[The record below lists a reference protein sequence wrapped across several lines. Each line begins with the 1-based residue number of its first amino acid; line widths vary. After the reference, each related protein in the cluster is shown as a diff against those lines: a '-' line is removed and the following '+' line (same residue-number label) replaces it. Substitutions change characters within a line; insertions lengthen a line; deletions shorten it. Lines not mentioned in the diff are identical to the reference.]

1 MEQGEIFLHW
11 VTVVIYAIST
21 VVFVYSMAFKKLN
34 FEVKATWLAGF
45 GLLVHTAALTLRWM
59 VAGHGP
65 YMRRYEVFSS
75 NVWILVV
82 MFLLIQYWHPSL
94 RMLGSLVMSASL
106 LMIGMAVM
114 ASPEIRPLPDTFQ
127 TLWLFVHIFFAKMTY
142 GTAIIGTGLGFLYI
156 LRERYVG
163 GTEQNL
169 FLSRLP
175 GLGVLDD
182 LSYSFI
188 AFSFLVNGVM
198 IASGSIWAN
207 RAWGSYWSWDSVETW
222 SLIAWIIY
230 GIYLHLRKT
239 YGWKG
244 QRAAW
249 FSVFALLTLIFALF
263 GSGIFYNSS
272 HSPYI
277 SG

>member
-1 MEQGEIFLHW
+1 MEQTEIFFHW
-11 VTVVIYAIST
+11 VTVVIYASST
-21 VVFVYSMAFKKLN
+21 MIFVYSYAFKKVNL
-34 FEVKATWLAGF
+34 EAKATWVAGF
-45 GLLVHTAALTLRWM
+45 GLLVHTAALALRWM

-65 YMRRYEVFSS
+65 YLRRYEVFSS

-82 MFLLIQYWHPSL
+82 MFLIIQYWRPSL
-94 RMLGSLVMSASL
+94 RMLGSVVMPASL

-114 ASPEIRPLPDTFQ
+114 ASPEIRPLPDTFH
-127 TLWLFVHIFFAKMTY
+127 TFWLFVHIFFAKLTY
-142 GTAIIGTGLGFLYI
+142 GTALIGTGLGFLYI
-156 LRERYVG
+156 LKSRKGNGEG
-163 GTEQNL
+163 

-175 GLGVLDD
+175 GPRVLDD

-188 AFSFLVNGVM
+188 AFSFLVNAVM

-207 RAWGSYWSWDSVETW
+207 SAWGNYWSWDPVETW
-222 SLIAWIIY
+222 SLIGWAIY

-244 QRAAW
+244 SRAAW
-249 FSVFALLTLIFALF
+249 FSVFSLVTLAFALF
-263 GSGIFYNSS
+263 GIGIFYNSS